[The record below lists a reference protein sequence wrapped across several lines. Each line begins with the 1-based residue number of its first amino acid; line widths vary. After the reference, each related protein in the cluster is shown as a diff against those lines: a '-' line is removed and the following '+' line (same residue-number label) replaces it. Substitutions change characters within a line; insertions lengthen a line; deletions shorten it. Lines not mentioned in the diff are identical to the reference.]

1 MRRSW
6 LFLILVG
13 TLFLT
18 ACGPGQVAV
27 SAEIEVPDPDQEGAT
42 VTRAIADLEVQLLPF
57 DRDAV
62 FDSLTAAASTPE
74 PEIPEDLLAAQAEIA
89 EAQTEWNRAEATWLN
104 GRERLQAILD
114 EMEPLNQA
122 EAAYVALYRE
132 FQDREAQVNRAERDK
147 DRAFERFNQLQ
158 LGYISRADSMRFIR
172 DQWADEAFAATFE
185 VFTQKAREAGQDIL
199 ADTTDT
205 QGYALIDVPPGQW
218 WVNAFY
224 EQAYSELYWNLPITV
239 ERGDP
244 IQVRLT
250 RETAEIRPIL

>member
-13 TLFLT
+13 PLLLT

-27 SAEIEVPDPDQEGAT
+27 TAEIEVPDPDQEGAM
-42 VTRAIADLEVQLLPF
+42 VSRAIADLEVQLLPF

-62 FDSLTAAASTPE
+62 FDSLTAAFPTPE

-89 EAQTEWNRAEATWLN
+89 EAQAEWNRTEATWGN
-104 GRERLQAILD
+104 GRERLQSILD

-132 FQDREAQVNRAERDK
+132 FQDVEAQVNRAERAK
-147 DRAFERFNQLQ
+147 DQAFQRFTALQ
-158 LGYISRADSMRFIR
+158 EGYIQRADSMRFVM
-172 DQWADEAFAATFE
+172 DQWADEAFAATFDI
-185 VFTQKAREAGQDIL
+185 FLLKAREAGQDIL
-199 ADTTDT
+199 ADTTDA

-224 EQAYSELYWNLPITV
+224 PQAFSELYWNLPITV
-239 ERGDP
+239 EKGDP

-250 RETAEIRPIL
+250 RETAQVRPIL